1 MKTLVNDS
9 LSTRPLFHH
18 HHISVVST
26 TCSLRRHHRRRRN
39 LPQPSKPSADS
50 NNLQLTIDIDYL
62 SPLTL
67 QTRLN
72 KLIASSTDAYHD
84 LKTLVSVDSGNHIRI
99 SCRKSTV
106 IFLGYLAVWG
116 IVVVLGFRVLVKL
129 GGLVR
134 NRLEGRGGEVVIT
147 RRDRSLGGKEVVVG
161 NLPEWWPK
169 NSSGSVTVVDD
180 NEEYQRQANR
190 LIRAIMDYRM
200 SGKDIWMDDVV
211 QLRQICRVS
220 GVKVSIDTANSR
232 DSLYRTAVD
241 FVLNICSS
249 VPDPSAFVQIIG
261 EDAREFIAGLADN
274 IVLEKDRA
282 ARMVTAAVAA
292 RTRSWLLQAWALEMQ
307 GKHSEAV
314 RELSKL
320 SLTHSIFP
328 PEESSPEMEMVAR
341 GLEKHLKVD
350 QREFL
355 MNMYV
360 KVCGEETHRSVAEAL
375 GLVISRE
382 SVYDQQQ
389 NEENVIENVSK
400 PHLEHTGVAKK
411 KKRKKKEHTGIEV
424 ENLIEI

>member
-161 NLPEWWPK
+161 NVSRGGGSRVLESPLESREFKGGLFKGISRNWGKRKEKQLPEWWPK

-375 GLVISRE
+375 GLVR
-382 SVYDQQQ
+382 Y
-389 NEENVIENVSK
+389 
-400 PHLEHTGVAKK
+400 
-411 KKRKKKEHTGIEV
+411 
-424 ENLIEI
+424 LILSWLLH